1 MPTTRL
7 ALQTE
12 IYGILGKE
20 ATAFGYFTPAKV
32 NAAIQD
38 ALDYIA
44 SKMMRVGTAW
54 LTKRAFANI
63 VANTQT
69 VALPTDL
76 ALINFIKK
84 KTAAND
90 YQPITFDENATAA
103 SSTTP
108 SGGLIG
114 LPIYHIVNN
123 AIFLEPIPDENI
135 TDGLLIEYVAFPA
148 ALTSDS
154 DNLPTEL
161 DKAAFVQY
169 AKWRAAKQLYVQGNQ
184 HGAMPAWMQ
193 YEQEWLME
201 VQTVIAKRIRMPSY
215 KLAFAN
221 Y

>member
-12 IYGILGKE
+12 IYGILQKE
-20 ATAFGYFTPAKV
+20 ATAYGLFTPAKV

-38 ALDYIA
+38 ALDYIS

-54 LTKRAFANI
+54 LTKRAYANI
-63 VANTQT
+63 VANTQSI
-69 VALPTDL
+69 ALPTDL
-76 ALINFIKK
+76 ALINFVKK
-84 KTAAND
+84 KVSSAE
-90 YQPITFDENATAA
+90 YQPITFDENATQV

-108 SGGLIG
+108 AGGLAG
-114 LPIYHIVNN
+114 LPTYHIVNN
-123 AIFLEPIPDENI
+123 ALFLEPIPDENI
-135 TDGLLIEYVAFPA
+135 TDGILFEYVAFPS

-169 AKWRAAKQLYVQGNQ
+169 AKWRAAKQLYVLGNQ
-184 HGAMPAWMQ
+184 HGNTPAWVQ

-215 KLAFAN
+215 KLPFN
-221 Y
+221 SY